1 MTCLLSI
8 TRQQYYTLSGRVKW
22 MKSAIMLIDMA
33 INEHTHLT
41 HRHGRAIVSVAYFHP
56 AQADKTVSRHL

>member
-1 MTCLLSI
+1 
-8 TRQQYYTLSGRVKW
+8 
-22 MKSAIMLIDMA
+22 MKSAKTLIYMA

-41 HRHGRAIVSVAYFHP
+41 HRQGHAIVSVAYFHP